1 MPITNISIYGL
12 DEIKEYIN
20 PNRINKELAIG
31 VGLAVLQLHRDL
43 KSSVY
48 TRYNVDQAKIEAALV
63 GKVAKTQTTGKNF
76 IKDGLEYRS
85 GYTDL
90 AKFPY
95 TKALGNINPGAK
107 RDGPVHVVS
116 IKRGGYKLLRGKQSR
131 GGFSAPNKTKPQY
144 GIQMFERQSKARFP
158 LRILFGPSIV
168 TMLNIAYEYD
178 PKIKESLNRLEN
190 TIIDNFIK

>member
-43 KSSVY
+43 KSSVF

-76 IKDGLEYRS
+76 IHNGLEYRS
-85 GYTDL
+85 GHTDL

-107 RDGPVHVVS
+107 RQGQVHTVS
-116 IKRGGYKLLRGKQSR
+116 VKRGNAKIVYGKEHR
-131 GGFSAPNKTKPQY
+131 GGFTQRNGRY
-144 GIQMFERQSKARFP
+144 GVQMFERKSKARFP
-158 LRILFGPSIV
+158 LRLLFGPSIV
-168 TMLNIAYEYD
+168 TMINTAYEYD
-178 PKIKESLNRLEN
+178 PKVKESLNSLEQ
-190 TIIDNFIK
+190 TIIDNFIP